1 MKIQQCYRARDAPHA
16 PGLLFTFPSFKNH
29 LKDIASMGAQPKLA
43 ADGVT
48 VLPPAKLNN
57 SDWEVS
63 DAVRLL
69 ALIKE
74 TPDLTGSIARGLDP
88 QRLAKFPAGILKS
101 KIGACLKRLK
111 VKQHSNHSKL
121 TLDWDPMVDNAPV
134 NLSSAKRRKVVTD
147 DDLDDEKEDSP
158 EALIARNERK
168 VLSGTQLT
176 PAEVKE
182 DAAAFQAA
190 FYNNLAKKNAK
201 KAAKPTWDKP
211 AVKPSHSQKPPS
223 MPPAYTPKKPDS
235 VPSKSRDDLELDM
248 GDNLWPRFRQV
259 GPGIPLHDLAFFKE
273 EGKFYYLVF
282 IYNADG
288 MTVTFNNP
296 PDGKTLECVYTPTTK
311 PTTFYCD
318 KNFPVQSMRN
328 KAVYQYFANP
338 QQEQFKYYIQFPN
351 AVESS
356 PSGDP
361 HILTEKVALSGVP
374 FHCQT
379 GDPVTIVTDRPGGM
393 VLTYRVADQKSEI
406 VFGGFGT
413 VILDKD

>member
-1 MKIQQCYRARDAPHA
+1 
-16 PGLLFTFPSFKNH
+16 
-29 LKDIASMGAQPKLA
+29 MGAQPKLA
-43 ADGVT
+43 AD
-48 VLPPAKLNN
+48 
-57 SDWEVS
+57 DWEVS

-69 ALIKE
+69 ALIKQN
-74 TPDLTGSIARGLDP
+74 PDLTGSIARGLDP

-111 VKQHSNHSKL
+111 VKPN
-121 TLDWDPMVDNAPV
+121 WDPMVDNAPV

-147 DDLDDEKEDSP
+147 DDLDDENEDSP
-158 EALIARNERK
+158 EALIARNDRK
-168 VLSGTQLT
+168 VLLT

-190 FYNNLAKKNAK
+190 FYNNLAKKNAE

-248 GDNLWPRFRQV
+248 GDNLRPRFRQV

-282 IYNADG
+282 IYNVDG

-296 PDGKTLECVYTPTTK
+296 PDGKTLECVYTPTAK

-328 KAVYQYFANP
+328 QAVYQYFANP

-356 PSGDP
+356 PIGDP
-361 HILTEKVALSGVP
+361 RILTEKVALSGVP

-393 VLTYRVADQKSEI
+393 VLTYRVAGQKSEI

-413 VILDKD
+413 VILDED